1 MCNFIH
7 IFWVI
12 VWLLKSE
19 QIWTELRDS
28 FLHWS
33 GAFRHWKGSRIYQ
46 CLSKKTKNPES
57 YYYTILVV
65 SQRLCLSTVPA
76 FALYMCHPF
85 HCAFLMKLSQAGTM
99 RKTHENKFV
108 VKLYCGFLSL
118 QLDAMSLP
126 LSLSLPTETC
136 GINTPYVSSS
146 FLVQLCLTKVH
157 LKRIYKKARD
167 CVF

>member
-1 MCNFIH
+1 MDRTERQLSALEWSIQA
-7 IFWVI
+7 
-12 VWLLKSE
+12 LKG
-19 QIWTELRDS
+19 LPY
-28 FLHWS
+28 LPVLV
-33 GAFRHWKGSRIYQ
+33 K
-46 CLSKKTKNPES
+46 KKTKKPES
-57 YYYTILVV
+57 YYYAILVV

-99 RKTHENKFV
+99 RKTHESKFV

-136 GINTPYVSSS
+136 GINTPYVFSS
-146 FLVQLCLTKVH
+146 FLVQLCLTKGA
-157 LKRIYKKARD
+157 LKTYL
-167 CVF
+167 

>member
-1 MCNFIH
+1 MNKYGQNWETAFCIGVEH
-7 IFWVI
+7 
-12 VWLLKSE
+12 SG
-19 QIWTELRDS
+19 TETAPVFTS
-28 FLHWS
+28 
-33 GAFRHWKGSRIYQ
+33 ACQ
-46 CLSKKTKNPES
+46 KKKKNPES
-57 YYYTILVV
+57 YYYAILVV

-85 HCAFLMKLSQAGTM
+85 HCAFLMKLSQASTM
-99 RKTHENKFV
+99 RKTHERKFV